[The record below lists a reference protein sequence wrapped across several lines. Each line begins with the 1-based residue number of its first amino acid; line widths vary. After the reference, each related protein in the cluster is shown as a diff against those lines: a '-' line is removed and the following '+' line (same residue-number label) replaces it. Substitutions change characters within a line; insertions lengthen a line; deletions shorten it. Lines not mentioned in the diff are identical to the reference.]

1 MVSGIGIKARA
12 FAELIRLDLAF
23 GSGFFLVAGLVL
35 ALGMMPPPEMALAG
49 FIMLFCISGAANI
62 SNDYFDREVDRINR
76 RDRPL
81 PSGRVTTHE
90 LWGLFSISTLF
101 GLVAT
106 AFFGLSVLALVILL
120 WFVSLL
126 YNVKIKDYGL
136 AGNLVVA
143 FCVGM
148 TIVTGGITVGAVS
161 GPVLLF
167 GVLAFIFDLGE
178 EIASDA
184 MDLEG
189 DSLQASQSLAKT
201 RGRKFALRT
210 AGILFATFFLLT
222 LVPFFTGWFGY
233 GYLLLAVILDLWMI
247 RCTVRLLTDRS
258 IEEGRM
264 QVRRLYLSWG
274 AFVIALVIYRILIGP
289 S

>member
-23 GSGFFLVAGLVL
+23 GAGFFLVAGLVL

-184 MDLEG
+184 MILKEIACKPRRALRRQG
-189 DSLQASQSLAKT
+189 AGSSRSGPQAS
-201 RGRKFALRT
+201 
-210 AGILFATFFLLT
+210 FLQ
-222 LVPFFTGWFGY
+222 
-233 GYLLLAVILDLWMI
+233 
-247 RCTVRLLTDRS
+247 RS
-258 IEEGRM
+258 
-264 QVRRLYLSWG
+264 
-274 AFVIALVIYRILIGP
+274 FC
-289 S
+289 

>member
-23 GSGFFLVAGLVL
+23 G
-35 ALGMMPPPEMALAG
+35 MMPPPEMALSG